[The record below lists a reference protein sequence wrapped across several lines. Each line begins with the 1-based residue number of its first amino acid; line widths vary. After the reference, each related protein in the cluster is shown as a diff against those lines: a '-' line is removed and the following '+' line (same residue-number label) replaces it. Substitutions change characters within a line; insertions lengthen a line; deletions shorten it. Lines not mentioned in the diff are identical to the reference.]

1 MSNEAKLRHNA
12 LSAVCDDHFSLV
24 RCVSGLS
31 RSLRT
36 GLSPCERELCSPFS
50 FLFCFRSASENLRQ
64 REEQAS
70 TYIQSRWRSYNT
82 RNNFERLKT
91 AVLSIQAGYR
101 GHLGRKRALCRSH
114 LVSSSSQLFST
125 RKMFIGPTSPD
136 LIFPCVQV
144 ASDSRLQHFQRAA
157 LILQRYWR
165 GHFSRKKVHSFYD
178 RSRYLQSVHSVG
190 ERLRENLYAQHGS
203 LRRATWKGKVIIRR

>member
-1 MSNEAKLRHNA
+1 MPIYNIIACNFLRTKRAVNYGRRRTYVLQWHVLTKTLRMSNEAKLRHNA
-12 LSAVCDDHFSLV
+12 LSAVCDYHFSLM

-50 FLFCFRSASENLRQ
+50 FLFCFRSASENLRK

-91 AVLSIQAGYR
+91 AVLSIHAGYR

-114 LVSSSSQLFST
+114 LVSS
-125 RKMFIGPTSPD
+125 
-136 LIFPCVQV
+136 
-144 ASDSRLQHFQRAA
+144 
-157 LILQRYWR
+157 
-165 GHFSRKKVHSFYD
+165 
-178 RSRYLQSVHSVG
+178 
-190 ERLRENLYAQHGS
+190 
-203 LRRATWKGKVIIRR
+203 

>member
-12 LSAVCDDHFSLV
+12 LSAVCDDHFSLM
-24 RCVSGLS
+24 R
-31 RSLRT
+31 
-36 GLSPCERELCSPFS
+36 
-50 FLFCFRSASENLRQ
+50 ASENLRQ

-114 LVSSSSQLFST
+114 LV
-125 RKMFIGPTSPD
+125 
-136 LIFPCVQV
+136 

-178 RSRYLQSVHSVG
+178 RRRYLQSVHSVG

-203 LRRATWKGKVIIRR
+203 LRHATWKGKDSHLRGAFATASCQSHHLTSTRSYASVESRYPDVVRAKVRGVEASTHY